1 MFYTAIQFQ
10 FSRMAGDVDFDPNA
24 NKREKALISTFWNGF
39 SHAKVRISCKPCF
52 LVACADMDM
61 CVGMRKPIA
70 HAHTNQEGLPALFK
84 RNGLCFLKH
93 SNLRFVQAL
102 KT

>member
-52 LVACADMDM
+52 LVVCADMDM
-61 CVGMRKPIA
+61 CVGMQDLL
-70 HAHTNQEGLPALFK
+70 HMHTQIKKARLI
-84 RNGLCFLKH
+84 
-93 SNLRFVQAL
+93 
-102 KT
+102 